1 MNRKSVSA
9 IAGLLA
15 LAALGCG
22 GSSDS
27 RPHTWAYISP
37 VIIQPNCAT
46 ANCHSQ
52 LTQRANLDLST
63 TTSKGVALLKAFA
76 TAPATDPQA
85 SVLSKLLRGTFPS
98 YQRMPPDFPLADA
111 DIELIEAWG
120 AAGASLDGATP

>member
-1 MNRKSVSA
+1 MNRNLVSA
-9 IAGLLA
+9 IAGLVA

-22 GSSDS
+22 GASDS

-46 ANCHSQ
+46 ANCHSA
-52 LTQRANLDLST
+52 LTHKFMLDLST
-63 TTSKGVALLKAFA
+63 TTSKGVALMSSLAKGE
-76 TAPATDPQA
+76 T
-85 SVLSKLLRGTFPS
+85 LSMLLRGTLPGV
-98 YQRMPPDFPLADA
+98 QRMPPDFPLADA